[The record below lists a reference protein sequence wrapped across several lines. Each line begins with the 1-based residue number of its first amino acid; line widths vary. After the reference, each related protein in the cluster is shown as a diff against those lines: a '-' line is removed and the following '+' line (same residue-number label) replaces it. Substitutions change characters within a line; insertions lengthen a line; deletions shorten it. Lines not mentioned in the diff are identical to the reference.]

1 MTTIPFPVGYSLDP
15 AWHAERDRLNSLTGL
30 YDPRTLEL
38 CDRLGLSPGWQCLD
52 IGAGTGSIAVELAAR
67 VGPGGTVVALD
78 IDTRFL
84 EPLAA
89 ANLQVVQSDL
99 AEQPLPAARF
109 DLVHA
114 RLVLEHLPQREQVL
128 REMAAALKPGG
139 WLLVEDFDWATAGLV
154 DPPSP
159 THTRVVEACQS
170 LFAGHGY
177 DPSYGRTLPRLL
189 RRLGLTETGTYAE
202 SKQVRADPQCGVP
215 QWELLA
221 DQLAPGLIA
230 SGLLREADLV
240 RFHELWHDGDSICFA
255 PLLVSC
261 WGRQPLDAPAS

>member
-15 AWHAERDRLNSLTGL
+15 AWHAERERLESLTGL

-38 CDRLGLSPGWQCLD
+38 CDRLGLSPGWHCLD
-52 IGAGTGSIAVELAAR
+52 VGAGTGSLAVELAER
-67 VGPGGTVVALD
+67 VGPSGTVVALD
-78 IDTRFL
+78 LDTRFL
-84 EPLAA
+84 DPLSVD
-89 ANLQVVQSDL
+89 NLQVVQSDL
-99 AEQPLPAARF
+99 NRQPLPAGQY

-114 RLVLEHLPQREQVL
+114 RLVLEHLPLRAQVL
-128 REMAAALKPGG
+128 QGMAAALKPGG

-159 THTRVVEACQS
+159 LHTRVVDACRS
-170 LFAGHGY
+170 LFADHGY
-177 DPSYGRTLPRLL
+177 DPAYGRTLPRQL
-189 RRLGLTETGTYAE
+189 REVGLTETGTHAE
-202 SKQVRADPQCGVP
+202 SKQVRADVVLGVP

-221 DQLAPGLIA
+221 DQLAPGLTG
-230 SGLLREADLV
+230 SGALAEADLD

-261 WGRQPLDAPAS
+261 WGRRPLHAPA